1 MRAKS
6 AVRAL
11 AAIALAMLPSAAWA
25 GYCGVA
31 RYSGCTPCCYQQH
44 CHTVMKT
51 VRCVEW
57 HKEQVQ
63 CCKTVYDRVC
73 EDRVDQLHPLRTRNT
88 SEASLLH
95 RLPPVWETK
104 TRCYTVCK
112 PVWETKTRNVCY
124 TTYHPV
130 WETKTRCYTVCKP
143 VWETK
148 TRNVCYTTYHP
159 VWETKTRCYTVCKPV
174 WETKTRCYT
183 VCKPVWET
191 STREVPYTVCK
202 PVWETRQR
210 NYTVCKPVWETVNV
224 EVTYYVRKAVPYTK
238 TIPSA
243 AVTGKPRPIRFL
255 ARPTPRPSA
264 SPAP

>member
-6 AVRAL
+6 VVRAL

-31 RYSGCTPCCYQQH
+31 RYNGCTPCCYQQH

-57 HKEQVQ
+57 QKQQVTR
-63 CCKTVYDRVC
+63 CKTVYDRVC
-73 EDRVDQLHPLRTRNT
+73 EDRVINCTRYVHEQRQKEVCYT
-88 SEASLLH
+88 VCK
-95 RLPPVWETK
+95 PVWETK

-130 WETKTRCYTVCKP
+130 WETKQRCYTVCKP

-148 TRNVCYTTYHP
+148 SRDVCYTTYHP
-159 VWETKTRCYTVCKPV
+159 VWETKTTLLHRLQAGLGNQDSVLHGAEARLGNAYSGNPLHHLQNGLGDSP
-174 WETKTRCYT
+174 TRIYGA
-183 VCKPVWET
+183 
-191 STREVPYTVCK
+191 
-202 PVWETRQR
+202 
-210 NYTVCKPVWETVNV
+210 
-224 EVTYYVRKAVPYTK
+224 KARLGN
-238 TIPSA
+238 S
-243 AVTGKPRPIRFL
+243 
-255 ARPTPRPSA
+255 
-264 SPAP
+264 